1 MMPRIDV
8 NGLGFWYDRKRR
20 RWIGIVNHS
29 VDAAASPRR
38 YRTTAAEVVSVLA
51 GASPASET
59 GRDRLIP
66 FVCSRAFV
74 RVRFIPRR
82 GTLGW
87 QFFGDPDG
95 ALRTLRRFA
104 RRYELG
110 PAVVVAFTDFSTGY
124 SRTTTLANLLGT
136 TQPES

>member
-38 YRTTAAEVVSVLA
+38 YRTTAAEIAAVLA

-66 FVCSRAFV
+66 FVCSRGFL
-74 RVRFIPRR
+74 RIRWIPRR

-87 QFFGDPDG
+87 QFFGNPVG
-95 ALRTLRRFA
+95 ALRTLRRFV
-104 RRYELG
+104 RRHELG
-110 PAVVVAFTDFSTGY
+110 RAAVVTFTDFSTGR
-124 SRTTTLANLLGT
+124 SRTSTVADLLGT
-136 TQPES
+136 IQ

>member
-1 MMPRIDV
+1 MMPRIDPY
-8 NGLGFWYDRKRR
+8 GLGFWYDRRRR

-38 YRTTAAEVVSVLA
+38 YRTTAAEIAAVLA
-51 GASPASET
+51 GATPASET

-66 FVCSRAFV
+66 FVCSRGFL
-74 RVRFIPRR
+74 RVRYIPRR

-87 QFFGDPDG
+87 QFHGDADG

-104 RRYELG
+104 RRYEVG
-110 PAVVVAFTDFSTGY
+110 PSALVTFTDFAART
-124 SRTTTLANLLGT
+124 SRSVTIADLLGT
-136 TQPES
+136 S